1 MMSSFG
7 VHFITL
13 MVWFANVIE
22 SNVDFCCTM
31 GWKPELGWCYVHRL
45 RNKYEQNLDV
55 VSYALLVSFFVSIE
69 RQNWEKENYLCKEYI
84 VALYIEQCIKWW
96 DLL

>member
-45 RNKYEQNLDV
+45 
-55 VSYALLVSFFVSIE
+55 
-69 RQNWEKENYLCKEYI
+69 
-84 VALYIEQCIKWW
+84 
-96 DLL
+96 